1 MRTVIALAIAALA
14 ALIVALITGSTWPA
28 LAVVALAGAGIVLL
42 LRDWRAERSAAQH
55 PALDR
60 SASEPVSE
68 AVEHH
73 ADPHADDL
81 SPDISTD
88 PNGPSSDA
96 RTDQL

>member
-1 MRTVIALAIAALA
+1 MRTVITLAIAALA

-42 LRDWRAERSAAQH
+42 LRDWRAERSSAQH

-68 AVEHH
+68 PVEHH

-96 RTDQL
+96 RSDQL

>member
-42 LRDWRAERSAAQH
+42 LRDWRAERSAAEN
-55 PALDR
+55 PAIDR
-60 SASEPVSE
+60 SAGEPVSE
-68 AVEHH
+68 PVEHH
-73 ADPHADDL
+73 VDPHADDL

>member
-42 LRDWRAERSAAQH
+42 LRDWRAERSAAEH
-55 PALDR
+55 PAIDHL
-60 SASEPVSE
+60 ASEPVSE
-68 AVEHH
+68 PVERYV
-73 ADPHADDL
+73 DPHADDL

-96 RTDQL
+96 RSDQL

>member
-42 LRDWRAERSAAQH
+42 LRDWRAERSAAQR
-55 PALDR
+55 PAIDR
-60 SASEPVSE
+60 SAGEPVSE
-68 AVEHH
+68 PVEHH
-73 ADPHADDL
+73 VDPHADDL

>member
-42 LRDWRAERSAAQH
+42 LRDWRAERSAAEH
-55 PALDR
+55 SAPDR
-60 SASEPVSE
+60 SAGEPVDES
-68 AVEHH
+68 VEHH
-73 ADPHADDL
+73 VDPHADEFA
-81 SPDISTD
+81 PDISSD

-96 RTDQL
+96 RSDQL